1 MKIIFSCHA
10 DETRICSWP
19 RFEIE
24 GFGDSAVTY
33 WLSPGLGRGRPGF
46 DTRLNLHKGATK
58 GLKKTEE
65 KVLFLF
71 LHLQVVI

>member
-1 MKIIFSCHA
+1 M
-10 DETRICSWP
+10 P

-24 GFGDSAVTY
+24 GCGDSEVTY

-58 GLKKTEE
+58 GLKKLRR
-65 KVLFLF
+65 KCYFCSYIYKWLFKIF
-71 LHLQVVI
+71 